1 MTVLA
6 IVLVAGILL
15 TWMLVHSYS
24 GRDATPFKRQ
34 ARRARTG
41 DGGDVSWMYF
51 GGGSDGGGASDCG
64 GSDGGGSDGG
74 GCGGDGGGGG
84 GGGD

>member
-6 IVLVAGILL
+6 IVLDAGILL

-51 GGGSDGGGASDCG
+51 GSGSDSGASDCG